1 MYLIIFLVALA
12 SCSYEKE
19 KIETPPIPISSPE
32 IYIEGE
38 QEFEIYTYYQPF
50 LDFLE
55 QAEKQADKG
64 EEIYTKTVLNAFKEN
79 GFSYIDFTD
88 NIFYTPSDLGEL
100 RKSIEVLID
109 KQVELNTSIKEALA
123 ASVDKLPGGNKKIH
137 IMPAIPEIINSLE
150 EMGDVSGYAWNKNTI
165 VLLVGPSFQKGDLL
179 YTVAHE
185 YHHVVYMETPGSSW
199 YTLLEQSVLEGKAD
213 TFATLLYPE
222 VDVPWIEPFTIQ
234 ENEKVVDIFSA
245 NIESTNSDLT
255 VDFLNGNQWKGIP
268 QWSKYRIGYQIMK
281 AFRTEYS
288 HMTVEEWTRMPAK
301 EVLDKSNFLR
311 SEKE

>member
-1 MYLIIFLVALA
+1 
-12 SCSYEKE
+12 
-19 KIETPPIPISSPE
+19 
-32 IYIEGE
+32 
-38 QEFEIYTYYQPF
+38 
-50 LDFLE
+50 
-55 QAEKQADKG
+55 
-64 EEIYTKTVLNAFKEN
+64 
-79 GFSYIDFTD
+79 
-88 NIFYTPSDLGEL
+88 
-100 RKSIEVLID
+100 
-109 KQVELNTSIKEALA
+109 
-123 ASVDKLPGGNKKIH
+123 
-137 IMPAIPEIINSLE
+137 MPAIPEIINSLE
-150 EMGDVSGYAWNKNTI
+150 EMGDVSGYAWNKNTV

-222 VDVPWIEPFTIQ
+222 VDVPWVKPFTIQ

-245 NIESTNSDLT
+245 NLESTNSDIT

-268 QWSKYRIGYQIMK
+268 QWSKYKIGYQIMK
-281 AFRTEYS
+281 DFQTEHS

-301 EVLDKSNFLR
+301 EVLEKSNFLR